1 MNKNTNILFLK
12 FCMSKLHELSKLKK
26 IEKKFFVAK
35 ETKRDSRHCITCKI
49 LNEICFIL
57 YLLHRNANNK
67 CDKQKP
73 LLINRQAAQM
83 TLFRARISV
92 HYLGVYR
99 TRYYYLI
106 IIYLFHYF
114 I

>member
-67 CDKQKP
+67 CDKQKL
-73 LLINRQAAQM
+73 LLINRQAAANDIISCPHLSS
-83 TLFRARISV
+83 LFGCVPTSC
-92 HYLGVYR
+92 
-99 TRYYYLI
+99 YYLI